1 MRIIF
6 GIVLLLAAPAQAAG
20 EGMTVSEFLTRVE
33 ALQKK
38 GVAALFS
45 SDIALLKKEVTTS
58 AIELREAQ
66 EAARR
71 AGRKPATCMPEKAS
85 VNSNELLGYFRAIP
99 PAQRSMSVAAGFS
112 GLIRKK
118 YPCPL

>member
-20 EGMTVSEFLTRVE
+20 EGMTVGEFLSRVD

-45 SDIALLKKEVTTS
+45 SDIALLKKEVTAS
-58 AIELREAQ
+58 AVQLRESQ
-66 EAARR
+66 EAARH

-85 VNSNELLGYFRAIP
+85 VSSNELLAHFRAVP
-99 PAQRSMSVAAGFS
+99 PAQRGMSVTEGFT

-118 YPCPL
+118 YPCPT